1 MQCVLVVAIH
11 IFQLIKRESTTT
23 VCLCFRAYS
32 AFLIELAERVPDL
45 VRHCLSLLMVHLD
58 GESYPLRKC
67 VLSIFCEIILKTL
80 MPAPAPE
87 QPDASQPGMAGGETG
102 MRQQS
107 IAVNT
112 ATTGDED
119 LVKETRDQL
128 LDCLEDHVHDA
139 HAFVRSSVL
148 QAWGRLCMAK
158 AIPLSRQ
165 ERLLRLVIGRLQ
177 DKSSNV
183 RKQSVQLLTALLQ
196 CNPYTATMP
205 VEEFKEQL
213 KEAEVKLAEMTG
225 RVRGKE
231 EKREAEWEL
240 FRNGE
245 LTKALDAWNANMDEE
260 DTVTH
265 DAGANTRRTG
275 DRKAN
280 RSPKS
285 LGQSEAELEPV
296 WDNATR
302 DEVYSRLQ
310 HLMQKNQAKRALS
323 LLKNAQDMF
332 PEDEIFNAM
341 AIVSATANVE
351 GVNIPNEKE
360 KFEVILQTIF
370 LTDLHFNRL
379 DQDTMEEDIRKQ
391 ETIVNYFRDCVAF
404 GVELN
409 KALPTVC
416 LLLGS
421 KQVSDVL
428 EAINFFVS
436 AFEFGVLN
444 AMMGVRKMLTLIF
457 SREQDIKKAVV
468 GAYKRL
474 YIDQTSPKQIVK
486 NLIALI
492 EGASVGEIASLEELV
507 LMLVESKDIGKECF
521 QLLWQYF
528 TMAGASTTEEEAR
541 AAVVMLG
548 MVANTQ
554 PTIIT
559 SNLCLL
565 VNKGLQQAATKKS
578 AAESEKGGQTTNF
591 RLVHDTCVALSKVA
605 NIKHA
610 KEKDQQP
617 LKFEAGHDI
626 FLSLEAIL
634 IEGIW
639 NFRDPFFIPMS
650 QKALMVV
657 YLLSEQPDMLAGRVI
672 KSICSDLNKK
682 ELWPE
687 VDRRVIQRL
696 ISIIG
701 HVSLCQLN
709 HLDVSVLSE
718 MKRRKTIRETKAEE
732 KLKSTKKSIGS
743 NKRRQSKTASAPVDD
758 GDDDLEVVGAE
769 ADDTEFEF
777 IRNVCESEVVTSPD
791 TLIPVFLPLVQD
803 ICANPA
809 KYPEPN
815 LRSAASLTLAKIM
828 LVSSVCCEKYLQLL
842 FTVMEKSPE
851 PVIRANLV
859 VATGDLSFRFPNT
872 MEPWTPHMYK
882 MLRDT
887 SSHVRS
893 NTLAVLT
900 HLILNDMI
908 KVKGQISDIAF
919 CIADATDR
927 IAGLAKHFFSELSRK
942 GNALY
947 NVMPDII
954 SRLSTSSSS
963 SSSLEVTSDSVP
975 VPEDTFRAIMCYIV
989 GLIEK
994 DKHLESLVE
1003 KLCQRFR
1010 VTNCERQWRDLAFC
1024 LSLFKYNDR
1033 AVKKLAENFLC
1044 FSDKLHEEEVNN
1056 AFLGILVHSRKQVKQ
1071 DTKLAIDELE
1081 EKMAKARD
1089 KCLEDNSTSK
1099 RALAAKISKKG
1110 PPSVMKARKRKK
1122 AFNDNAEDDP
1132 DFE

>member
-1 MQCVLVVAIH
+1 MP
-11 IFQLIKRESTTT
+11 E
-23 VCLCFRAYS
+23 
-32 AFLIELAERVPDL
+32 L

-58 GESYPLRKC
+58 GESYSLRKC

-80 MPAPAPE
+80 MPASAPE
-87 QPDASQPGMAGGETG
+87 QSGTSQPGNTG
-102 MRQQS
+102 ADTEIRQQS
-107 IAVNT
+107 IAVDV
-112 ATTGDED
+112 ATTADED

-148 QAWGRLCMAK
+148 QVWGRLCTSK

-213 KEAEVKLAEMTG
+213 KEAEVKLAEMTELA
-225 RVRGKE
+225 RGKE
-231 EKREAEWEL
+231 EKREADWEL
-240 FRNGE
+240 FRSGE
-245 LTKALDAWNANMDEE
+245 LSKVLDAWNANTEE
-260 DTVTH
+260 DEVT
-265 DAGANTRRTG
+265 DAEANTRTG
-275 DRKAN
+275 KRKSN
-280 RSPKS
+280 KNTKS
-285 LGQSEAELEPV
+285 LGQSESEILELEPV

-323 LLKNAQDMF
+323 LLKNAQDKF

-341 AIVSATANVE
+341 AIVSATVNVE
-351 GVNIPNEKE
+351 DVDVPNEKD
-360 KFEVILQTIF
+360 KVEVILKTIF
-370 LTDLHFNRL
+370 LTDLDFHRL
-379 DQDTMEEDIRKQ
+379 NKDAMEEDICKQ
-391 ETIVNYFRDCVAF
+391 ETIVNYFKDCVAF
-404 GVELN
+404 SEELN

-444 AMMGVRKMLTLIF
+444 AMIGVRKMLTLIF

-474 YIDQTSPKQIVK
+474 YIDQTTPKQIVK
-486 NLIALI
+486 NLIALVD
-492 EGASVGEIASLEELV
+492 GASVGEIASLEELV

-541 AAVVMLG
+541 AAVVVLG

-554 PTIIT
+554 STIIT
-559 SNLCLL
+559 SNLVLL
-565 VNKGLQQAATKKS
+565 VNTGLQQGARKKN
-578 AAESEKGGQTTNF
+578 ASENKKGGQTTNF

-605 NIKHA
+605 NMKQA
-610 KEKDQQP
+610 KEKEQQP
-617 LKFEAGHDI
+617 LKFEADHDI
-626 FLSLEAIL
+626 FTNLEAIL
-634 IEGIW
+634 VQGIW

-650 QKALMVV
+650 QKALVVV
-657 YLLSEQPDMLAGRVI
+657 YLLSEQPDLLSGRVI
-672 KSICSDLNKK
+672 KGICSDLKK
-682 ELWPE
+682 RESWPK

-701 HVSLCQLN
+701 HISLCQLN

-732 KLKSTKKSIGS
+732 KLKSMKKNTGS
-743 NKRRQSKTASAPVDD
+743 NQRRQSKTAAAPVDD

-791 TLIPVFLPLVQD
+791 TLIPAFLPLVQD

-815 LRSAASLTLAKIM
+815 LRSAASLALAKIM
-828 LVSSVCCEKYLQLL
+828 LVSSKCCEEYLQLL

-887 SSHVRS
+887 SSLVRS

-908 KVKGQISDIAF
+908 KVKGQISDIAL

-954 SRLSTSSSS
+954 SRLSSSSPS
-963 SSSLEVTSDSVP
+963 EADDESVP
-975 VPEDTFRAIMCYIV
+975 VPEDTFRAIMNYIV

-1010 VTNCERQWRDLAFC
+1010 VANCERQWRDLAFC
-1024 LSLFKYNDR
+1024 LSLFKYSDR
-1033 AVKKLAENFLC
+1033 AIKKLAENFLC

-1056 AFLGILVHSRKQVKQ
+1056 AFLGIIVHSRKQVKQ
-1071 DTKLAIDELE
+1071 DTKVAIDELE
-1081 EKMAKARD
+1081 EKMAKARE

-1099 RALAAKISKKG
+1099 RALTAKISKRA
-1110 PPSVMKARKRKK
+1110 PPSGMKAKKRKK
-1122 AFNDNAEDDP
+1122 VSNDNEENDP

>member
-1 MQCVLVVAIH
+1 M
-11 IFQLIKRESTTT
+11 
-23 VCLCFRAYS
+23 
-32 AFLIELAERVPDL
+32 PDL

-58 GESYPLRKC
+58 GESYSLRKC

-80 MPAPAPE
+80 IPAPAPE
-87 QPDASQPGMAGGETG
+87 QPDASQPGIAGVEAEV
-102 MRQQS
+102 RQPS
-107 IAVNT
+107 IVFNAAAN
-112 ATTGDED
+112 ADKALMKD
-119 LVKETRDQL
+119 TRDQL

-148 QAWGRLCMAK
+148 QVWGRLCIAK

-183 RKQSVQLLTALLQ
+183 RKQSVLLLTSLLQ

-213 KEAEVKLAEMTG
+213 KEAEVKLTEMTG
-225 RVRGKE
+225 RVKGKE

-240 FRNGE
+240 FRSGE
-245 LTKALDAWNANMDEE
+245 LSKALEKWNADMNE
-260 DTVTH
+260 DIAAK
-265 DAGANTRRTG
+265 AGE
-275 DRKAN
+275 RKSN
-280 RSPKS
+280 GSTKPIGHGK
-285 LGQSEAELEPV
+285 AEYLHLEPV

-310 HLMQKNQAKRALS
+310 HLMQKNHAKKALS
-323 LLKNAQDMF
+323 LLKNAQDRF
-332 PEDEIFNAM
+332 PDDGLFNAL
-341 AIVSATANVE
+341 ALVTDSANADGVSVPDENDK
-351 GVNIPNEKE
+351 I
-360 KFEVILQTIF
+360 EVVLKTIF

-379 DQDTMEEDIRKQ
+379 DHDNVEEEIRKQ
-391 ETIVNYFRDCVAF
+391 ETVVNYFKDCVAF
-404 GVELN
+404 GEELN

-457 SREQDIKKAVV
+457 SREQEIKKAVV
-468 GAYKRL
+468 SAYKRL
-474 YIDQTSPKQIVK
+474 YIDQTSPRQIVR

-492 EGASVGEIASLEELV
+492 EGASVGEVASLEELV
-507 LMLVESKDIGKECF
+507 IMLVDSKDIGKECF
-521 QLLWQYF
+521 QLMWQYF
-528 TMAGASTTEEEAR
+528 TFAGASTTKEEAR
-541 AAVVMLG
+541 AAVIMLG
-548 MVANTQ
+548 MVANKE

-565 VNKGLQQAATKKS
+565 VDNGLIQAAKIKYS
-578 AAESEKGGQTTNF
+578 SEAFEKEGQGTNF

-605 NIKHA
+605 NIKQA
-610 KEKDQQP
+610 KEEQQP
-617 LKFEAGHDI
+617 FRLEAGHDI
-626 FLSLEAIL
+626 FVNLEKIL
-634 IEGIW
+634 TQGIW
-639 NFRDPFFIPMS
+639 NFSDPFFIPMS

-672 KSICSDLNKK
+672 KTICSVIEKK
-682 ELWPE
+682 DSFPKI
-687 VDRRVIQRL
+687 DRRVIQRL
-696 ISIIG
+696 ISLIG
-701 HVSLCQLN
+701 HISLCQLN
-709 HLDVSVLSE
+709 HLDVSILSE
-718 MKRRKTIRETKAEE
+718 MKRRKTIRETSAED
-732 KLKSTKKSIGS
+732 KLKSCKRTDDS
-743 NKRRQSKTASAPVDD
+743 NKKRQSKTTIAVDD
-758 GDDDLEVVGAE
+758 GDDDLEIVGAE

-791 TLIPVFLPLVQD
+791 SLISLFLPLIQD
-803 ICANPA
+803 ICANPT
-809 KYPEPN
+809 KYPDPD
-815 LRSAASLTLAKIM
+815 LRSAASLALAKVM
-828 LVSSVCCEKYLQLL
+828 LISSMCCEEYLQLL

-859 VATGDLSFRFPNT
+859 VAAGDLSFRFPNT

-893 NTLAVLT
+893 NTLTVLT
-900 HLILNDMI
+900 HLVLNDMI

-919 CIADATDR
+919 CIADTIDR
-927 IAGLAKHFFSELSRK
+927 IAGLAKHFFSELSHK

-954 SRLSTSSSS
+954 SRLSTSSS
-963 SSSLEVTSDSVP
+963 EGNGDSVP
-975 VPEDTFRAIMCYIV
+975 VSEDTFREIMSYIM

-1024 LSLFKYNDR
+1024 LSLFKYSDR
-1033 AVKKLAENFLC
+1033 AIKKLAENFLC

-1056 AFLGILVHSRKQVKQ
+1056 AFLGILVHSRKLVKQ
-1071 DTKLAIDELE
+1071 DSKLVIDELE
-1081 EKMAKARD
+1081 DKMSKARD

-1110 PPSVMKARKRKK
+1110 LTSATITRKRKK
-1122 AFNDNAEDDP
+1122 AYSDKAEDDQ
-1132 DFE
+1132 DFD